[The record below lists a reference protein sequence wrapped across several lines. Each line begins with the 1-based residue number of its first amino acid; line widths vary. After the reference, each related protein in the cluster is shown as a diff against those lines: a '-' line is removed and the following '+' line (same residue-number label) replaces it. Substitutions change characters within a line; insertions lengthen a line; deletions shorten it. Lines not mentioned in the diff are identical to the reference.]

1 MDKFNKIYSFT
12 GGLSALDTQQP
23 LASHTPTHP
32 ANMAI
37 VRPQQLIQQEQN
49 MAQLSQSAARP
60 QQIIQPDQHIP
71 QSVARPTQVI
81 LRYFYLF

>member
-1 MDKFNKIYSFT
+1 M
-12 GGLSALDTQQP
+12 SALDTQQP
-23 LASHTPTHP
+23 LGTHLASHP

-49 MAQLSQSAARP
+49 MTQLSQSAARP
-60 QQIIQPDQHIP
+60 QQIIQQEQHIP

-81 LRYFYLF
+81 LRYFNFK

>member
-1 MDKFNKIYSFT
+1 MFILEYISI
-12 GGLSALDTQQP
+12 LSIEHPT
-23 LASHTPTHP
+23 ASHPPSHP

-49 MAQLSQSAARP
+49 LAQLTQGAARP
-60 QQIIQPDQHIP
+60 QQIIHPQVQHIP

-81 LRYFYLF
+81 LR